1 MSVVKL
7 IKPAVTLGL
16 GLLAIMFC
24 LQLWRAYVLAPW
36 TRDGRVSAQVIRIA
50 PEVSG
55 QVVQLLAGDN
65 QWVTKGDLLYRID
78 ARAYRL
84 ALQQRAAE
92 FAEARSV
99 FEQRSAQFKRRTR
112 LAEAIA
118 REEIDNAARDLAV
131 AQARLDAA
139 RSQLAQ
145 ARLDLERTT
154 VRSPVDGYV
163 TQLRLQAGDYAEAG
177 NTNLFVV
184 DGHSFWVTG
193 YFEETK
199 LPGVRIGAPVS
210 IKLMGFA
217 PLLKGHVASMGRG
230 IADANE
236 LRSDSGLPR
245 VSPTFS
251 WIRLAQRV
259 PVRIELDKVPD
270 GVELAAGMTAS
281 VEVTS
286 PDTAARW
293 RLTQWL
299 QAFM

>member
-1 MSVVKL
+1 MSVVKIL
-7 IKPAVTLGL
+7 KLTFTLGL
-16 GLLAIMFC
+16 GLLALVFC

-55 QVVQLLAGDN
+55 QIDQLLAGDN
-65 QWVTKGDLLYRID
+65 QWVAKGDLLYRID

-84 ALQQRAAE
+84 TQQQRAAA

-99 FEQRSAQFKRRTR
+99 FEQRSAQFKRRAQ
-112 LAEAIA
+112 LAGAIA

-139 RSQLAQ
+139 GSQLAHAQ
-145 ARLDLERTT
+145 LDLDRTAI
-154 VRSPVDGYV
+154 RSPVDGYV
-163 TQLRLQAGDYAEAG
+163 TQLRLQVGDYAQAG

-184 DGHSFWVTG
+184 DAHSFWITG

-199 LPGVRIGAPVS
+199 LPSVRIGAPVS

-217 PLLKGHVASMGRG
+217 PLLEGHVASMGRG

-236 LRSDSGLPR
+236 LRDDNGLPR

-259 PVRIELDKVPD
+259 PVRIELDRVPD

-281 VEVTS
+281 VEVTQS
-286 PDTAARW
+286 NAAPRW

>member
-24 LQLWRAYVLAPW
+24 LQLWRTYVLAPW

-217 PLLKGHVASMGRG
+217 PLLEGHVASMGRG

>member
-65 QWVTKGDLLYRID
+65 QWVTKGELLYRID

-84 ALQQRAAE
+84 ALQQREAA

-145 ARLDLERTT
+145 ARLDLDRTT

-217 PLLKGHVASMGRG
+217 PLLEGHVASMGRG
-230 IADANE
+230 VADANE

>member
-139 RSQLAQ
+139 HSQLAQ

>member
-217 PLLKGHVASMGRG
+217 PLLEGHVASMGRG

>member
-1 MSVVKL
+1 MSIVKLFKSVV
-7 IKPAVTLGL
+7 TLAL
-16 GLLAIMFC
+16 GALALVFC

-36 TRDGRVSAQVIRIA
+36 TRDARVSVQVIRIA
-50 PEVSG
+50 PQVRG
-55 QVVQLLAGDN
+55 QIDQLSATDN
-65 QWVTKGDLLYRID
+65 QWVAKGDLLYRID

-84 ALQQRAAE
+84 AVQQRAAE
-92 FAEARSV
+92 FAEVRSV
-99 FEQRSAQFKRRTR
+99 FEQRRAQFKRRTL
-112 LAEAIA
+112 LAGAIA
-118 REEIDNAARDLAV
+118 QEEIDNAARDLAV

-139 RSQLAQ
+139 ASQLAQ
-145 ARLDLERTT
+145 AQLDLDRTT

-163 TQLRLQAGDYAEAG
+163 TQLRLQPGDYAQAG
-177 NTNLFVV
+177 TTNLFVV
-184 DGHSFWVTG
+184 DAHSFWITG

-199 LPGVRIGAPVS
+199 LAQVRIGAPVS

-217 PLLKGHVASMGRG
+217 PLLQGHVASMGRG
-230 IADANE
+230 IADTNE
-236 LRSDSGLPR
+236 LRNDSGLPQ

-270 GVELAAGMTAS
+270 GVALAAGMTAS
-281 VEVTS
+281 VEVTQ
-286 PDTAARW
+286 PNAAPRW

>member
-1 MSVVKL
+1 MSVVKIL
-7 IKPAVTLGL
+7 KLAFTLGL
-16 GLLAIMFC
+16 GLLALVFC

-55 QVVQLLAGDN
+55 QIDQLLAGDN
-65 QWVTKGDLLYRID
+65 QWVAKGDLLYRID

-84 ALQQRAAE
+84 TQQQRAAE

-99 FEQRSAQFKRRTR
+99 FEQRSAQFKRRAQ
-112 LAEAIA
+112 LAGAIA

-139 RSQLAQ
+139 GSQLAHAQ
-145 ARLDLERTT
+145 LDLDRTAI
-154 VRSPVDGYV
+154 RSPVDGYV
-163 TQLRLQAGDYAEAG
+163 TQLRLQVGDYAQAG

-184 DGHSFWVTG
+184 DAHSFWITG

-199 LPGVRIGAPVS
+199 LPSVRIGAPVS

-217 PLLKGHVASMGRG
+217 PLLEGHVASMGRG

-236 LRSDSGLPR
+236 LRDDNGLPR

-259 PVRIELDKVPD
+259 PVRIELDRVPD

-281 VEVTS
+281 VEVTQS
-286 PDTAARW
+286 NAAPRW

>member
-1 MSVVKL
+1 MVIVKIL
-7 IKPAVTLGL
+7 KPAATLAL
-16 GLLAIMFC
+16 GLLAVVFC

-50 PEVSG
+50 PQVSG
-55 QVVQLLAGDN
+55 QIDRLSASDN
-65 QWVTKGDLLYRID
+65 QWVAKGDLLYRID

-84 ALQQRAAE
+84 AVQLRTAE

-99 FEQRSAQFKRRTR
+99 FDQRSAQFKRRAQ
-112 LAEAIA
+112 LADAIA

-139 RSQLAQ
+139 ASQLAQ
-145 ARLDLERTT
+145 AQLDLDHTT

-163 TQLRLQAGDYAEAG
+163 TQLRLQPGDYAQAG
-177 NTNLFVV
+177 TTNLFVV

-217 PLLKGHVASMGRG
+217 ALLQGHVASMGRG

-236 LRSDSGLPR
+236 LRNDSGLPT

-259 PVRIELDKVPD
+259 PVRIELDNVPD

-281 VEVTS
+281 VEVTQ
-286 PDTAARW
+286 PNAAPRW

>member
-1 MSVVKL
+1 MSIVKL
-7 IKPAVTLGL
+7 LKTAATLGL
-16 GLLAIMFC
+16 GVLALVFF

-55 QVVQLLAGDN
+55 QIDQLWVSDN
-65 QWVTKGDLLYRID
+65 QWVAKGALLYRID
-78 ARAYRL
+78 TRAYQL
-84 ALQQRAAE
+84 TQQQRAAQ

-99 FEQRSAQFKRRTR
+99 FEQRSVQFKRRAQ
-112 LAEAIA
+112 LGGAIA

-139 RSQLAQ
+139 RSQLAHAQ
-145 ARLDLERTT
+145 LDLDRTT

-163 TQLRLQAGDYAEAG
+163 TQLRLQPGDYAQAG
-177 NTNLFVV
+177 ATNLFVV
-184 DGHSFWVTG
+184 DAHSFWITG

-199 LPGVRIGAPVS
+199 LPGVLIGAPVS
-210 IKLMGFA
+210 IKLMGFD
-217 PLLKGHVASMGRG
+217 PLLEGHVTSLGRG
-230 IADANE
+230 IADPNE
-236 LRSDSGLPR
+236 LRNDSGLPQ

-281 VEVTS
+281 VEVTQ
-286 PDTAARW
+286 PGAAARW

>member
-24 LQLWRAYVLAPW
+24 LQLWRTYVLAPW

>member
-163 TQLRLQAGDYAEAG
+163 TQLRLQVGDYAEAG

-217 PLLKGHVASMGRG
+217 PLLEGHVASMGRG

>member
-139 RSQLAQ
+139 RSQLVQ
-145 ARLDLERTT
+145 ARLDLDRTT

-217 PLLKGHVASMGRG
+217 PLLEGHVASMGRG